1 MPLSNLDIIHL
12 EPMSL
17 VKYLSDNFTVDLSSL
32 ENGIKEPNDYYIAQK
47 LMYRI
52 NSYYSYMLTLQSY
65 AKLELRKA
73 QRINSAEKNA
83 ENKRIHEDMTDRC
96 FCIDNFVTLLK
107 KQSETVSRM
116 ITAKQ
121 EANKEINM
129 NTGS

>member
-1 MPLSNLDIIHL
+1 MTNINENEIGKYITQLIELDSFVLNDDRHFNSIAFLYNNGQFQMCPIFDNGAAL
-12 EPMSL
+12 
-17 VKYLSDNFTVDLSSL
+17 LSDMT
-32 ENGIKEPNDYYIAQK
+32 Y
-47 LMYRI
+47 
-52 NSYYSYMLTLQSY
+52 
-65 AKLELRKA
+65 
-73 QRINSAEKNA
+73 
-83 ENKRIHEDMTDRC
+83 EDMTDRC